1 MRISPLPVDRAS
13 ESVSC
18 RTCVNGVDCRAPPL
32 LVVMVIPL
40 VTEVMSPV
48 VVVTAL
54 VDMATEV
61 VGMVVTAM
69 GSLNV
74 DAPLGGWWG
83 RKSAESAE
91 EMDGSEFPLVM
102 V

>member
-13 ESVSC
+13 KSVSC
-18 RTCVNGVDCRAPPL
+18 RTCVNGVDCRVPPL
-32 LVVMVIPL
+32 LVVM

-48 VVVTAL
+48 VIVTAL

-61 VGMVVTAM
+61 VDMVVTAM